1 MKAPSFYC
9 ENCGREV
16 NPNLNICPGCGEKF
30 ISVRCPSCGFTGE
43 SYLFNKKCP
52 QCGFSGADSD
62 NLKKDGNLYNKNVKE
77 TGKYFPSWLY
87 KVLIGILVVVILG
100 IIRFYYLL

>member
-16 NPNLNICPGCGEKF
+16 NSNLNTCPGCGEKF

-43 SYLFNKKCP
+43 SYLFNNKCP
-52 QCGFSGADSD
+52 QCGFSGSYSD
-62 NLKKDGNLYNKNVKE
+62 NFKKNRNLDNKNIKE
-77 TGKYFPSWLY
+77 TGKYLPSWLY
-87 KVLIGILVVVILG
+87 KVLIGLLLIVIAGLIRIL
-100 IIRFYYLL
+100 FF